1 MSETILGL
9 LRHGQ
14 TDWNVEGKLQGT
26 SDIPL
31 NETGQRQAL
40 AAAAAIKPTE
50 WDLVVSSP
58 LLRARATAQ
67 QIVESHDLGQLIIDD
82 RLLERAFGEAE
93 GLSYQEWKTLYD
105 PAIGV
110 PGGENLEQLE
120 IRATR
125 MLNEY
130 AEEFRGK
137 RVLAVSHG
145 AFIRKLVR
153 IASDKRLPLE
163 GERFANTS
171 LTKLVYKDARW
182 QILHYDGHSLAG
194 F

>member
-14 TDWNVEGKLQGT
+14 TDWNVEGRLQGT

-31 NETGQRQAL
+31 NETGLKQAQ
-40 AAAAAIKPTE
+40 AAAGAIKADE
-50 WDLVVSSP
+50 WDFVITSP
-58 LLRARATAQ
+58 LQRARQTAQ
-67 QIVESHDLGQLIIDD
+67 QIVDKHLLGELTVDD

-93 GLSYQEWKTLYD
+93 GLSYEQWKTLYD
-105 PAIGV
+105 PAVGV
-110 PGGENLEQLE
+110 TGGENLEQLE
-120 IRATR
+120 LRAKR
-125 MLNEY
+125 MLSEF
-130 AEEFRGK
+130 AEEFNGR

-145 AFIRKLVR
+145 AYIRKLVR
-153 IASDKRLPLE
+153 IASNKRLPLE

-171 LTKLVYKDARW
+171 LTKLVFKDGLW

>member
-93 GLSYQEWKTLYD
+93 GLSYQDWKTLYN

>member
-14 TDWNVEGKLQGT
+14 TDWNFEGKLQGT

-31 NETGQRQAL
+31 NEMGLKQAQ
-40 AAAAAIKPTE
+40 AAAQAIKPDE
-50 WDLVVSSP
+50 WDIVLSSP

-67 QIVESHDLGQLIIDD
+67 QIVETHALKEVVVDL

-93 GLSYQEWKTLYD
+93 GLSYQQWKTLYD
-105 PAIGV
+105 PAVGT

-120 IRATR
+120 TRARR
-125 MLNEY
+125 MLQEF
-130 AEEFRGK
+130 AEEFSGK

-171 LTKLVYKDARW
+171 LTKLVHKDGVW
-182 QILHYDGHSLAG
+182 QILHYDGQSLAG

>member
-40 AAAAAIKPTE
+40 AAAAAINPAE
-50 WDLVVSSP
+50 WDLVLSSP
-58 LLRARATAQ
+58 LSRARATAQ
-67 QIVESHDLGQLIIDD
+67 QIVESHALGQLAIDD

-105 PAIGV
+105 PAVGV
-110 PGGENLEQLE
+110 AGGENLEQLE
-120 IRATR
+120 IRANK
-125 MLNEY
+125 MLAEF
-130 AEEFRGK
+130 AEEFSGK

-171 LTKLVYKDARW
+171 LTKLIYKDARW

>member
-14 TDWNVEGKLQGT
+14 TDWNVEGRLQGT

-31 NETGQRQAL
+31 NETGLKQAQ
-40 AAAAAIKPTE
+40 AAAAAINANE
-50 WDLVVSSP
+50 WDLVVTSP
-58 LLRARATAQ
+58 LQRARQTAQ
-67 QIVESHDLGQLIIDD
+67 QIVDLHSLGELTVDG

-93 GLSYQEWKTLYD
+93 GLSYEQWKTLYD

-120 IRATR
+120 IRANK
-125 MLNEY
+125 MLAEF
-130 AEEFRGK
+130 AEEFSGR

-145 AFIRKLVR
+145 AYIRKLVR
-153 IASDKRLPLE
+153 IASNKRLPLE

-171 LTKLVYKDARW
+171 LTKLVFKDGVW

>member
-1 MSETILGL
+1 MSDTILGL

-40 AAAAAIKPTE
+40 AAAAAINPAD
-50 WDLVVSSP
+50 WDLVLSSP
-58 LLRARATAQ
+58 LSRARATAQ
-67 QIVESHDLGQLIIDD
+67 QIVESHALGQLAIDD

-93 GLSYQEWKTLYD
+93 GLSYLEWKTLYD
-105 PAIGV
+105 PAVGV
-110 PGGENLEQLE
+110 AGGENLEQLE
-120 IRATR
+120 IRANK
-125 MLNEY
+125 MLAEF
-130 AEEFRGK
+130 AEEFSGK

-171 LTKLVYKDARW
+171 LTKLIYKDARW

>member
-40 AAAAAIKPTE
+40 AAAAAINPAD
-50 WDLVVSSP
+50 WDLVLYSP
-58 LLRARATAQ
+58 LSRARATAQ
-67 QIVESHDLGQLIIDD
+67 QIVESHALGQLAIDD

-93 GLSYQEWKTLYD
+93 GLSYLEWKTLYD
-105 PAIGV
+105 PAVGV
-110 PGGENLEQLE
+110 AGGENLEQLE
-120 IRATR
+120 IRANK
-125 MLNEY
+125 MLDEF
-130 AEEFRGK
+130 AEEFSGK

-171 LTKLVYKDARW
+171 LTKLIYKDARW

>member
-125 MLNEY
+125 MLNEF

>member
-93 GLSYQEWKTLYD
+93 GLSYQDWKTLYN

-125 MLNEY
+125 MLNEF

>member
-1 MSETILGL
+1 MSDTILGL

-40 AAAAAIKPTE
+40 AAAAAINPAD
-50 WDLVVSSP
+50 WDLVLSSP
-58 LLRARATAQ
+58 LSRARATAQ
-67 QIVESHDLGQLIIDD
+67 QIVESHALGQLAIDD

-93 GLSYQEWKTLYD
+93 GLSYLEWKTLYD
-105 PAIGV
+105 PAVGV
-110 PGGENLEQLE
+110 AGGENLEQLE
-120 IRATR
+120 IRANK
-125 MLNEY
+125 MLAEF
-130 AEEFRGK
+130 AEEFSGK

-153 IASDKRLPLE
+153 IASDRRLPLE

>member
-40 AAAAAIKPTE
+40 AAAAAINPAD
-50 WDLVVSSP
+50 WDLVLSSP
-58 LLRARATAQ
+58 LSRARATAQ
-67 QIVESHDLGQLIIDD
+67 QIVESHALGQLAIDD

-93 GLSYQEWKTLYD
+93 GLSYLEWKTLYD
-105 PAIGV
+105 PAVGV
-110 PGGENLEQLE
+110 AGGENLEQLE
-120 IRATR
+120 IRANK
-125 MLNEY
+125 MLAEF
-130 AEEFRGK
+130 AEEFSGK

-171 LTKLVYKDARW
+171 LTKLIYKDARW

>member
-40 AAAAAIKPTE
+40 AAAAAINPVE
-50 WDLVVSSP
+50 WDIVLSSP
-58 LLRARATAQ
+58 LSRARATAQ
-67 QIVESHDLGQLIIDD
+67 QIVDSHSLGQLAIDD

-105 PAIGV
+105 PAVGV
-110 PGGENLEQLE
+110 AGGENLEQLE
-120 IRATR
+120 IRANK
-125 MLNEY
+125 MLDEF
-130 AEEFRGK
+130 AEEFSGK

-171 LTKLVYKDARW
+171 LTKLIYKDARW

>member
-31 NETGQRQAL
+31 NEMGLKQAQ
-40 AAAAAIKPTE
+40 AAAQAIKPDE
-50 WDLVVSSP
+50 WDIVLSSP

-67 QIVESHDLGQLIIDD
+67 QIVETHALKEVVVDL

-93 GLSYQEWKTLYD
+93 GLSYQQWKTLYD
-105 PAIGV
+105 PAVGT

-120 IRATR
+120 TRARR
-125 MLNEY
+125 MLQEF
-130 AEEFRGK
+130 AEEFSGK

-171 LTKLVYKDARW
+171 LTKLVHKDGVW
-182 QILHYDGHSLAG
+182 QILHYDGQSLAG

>member
-1 MSETILGL
+1 MSKTILGL

-14 TDWNVEGKLQGT
+14 TDWNVQGRLQGT

-31 NETGQRQAL
+31 NEMGLRQAQ
-40 AAAAAIKPTE
+40 AAANAIDARD
-50 WDLVVSSP
+50 WDMVVSSP
-58 LLRARATAQ
+58 LLRAQATAQ
-67 QIVESHDLGQLIIDD
+67 QVVDTHGFDELLIDD

-93 GLSYQEWKTLYD
+93 GLSYEQWKTQYD
-105 PAIGV
+105 PAVGV
-110 PGGENLEQLE
+110 AGGENLEQLE
-120 IRATR
+120 ARANQ
-125 MLNEY
+125 MLREF
-130 AEEFRGK
+130 AEEFSGK
-137 RVLAVSHG
+137 RILAVSHG
-145 AFIRKLVR
+145 ALIRKLVR

-171 LTKLVYKDARW
+171 LTKLIYQEDRW

>member
-14 TDWNVEGKLQGT
+14 TDWNVEGRLQGT

-31 NETGQRQAL
+31 NETGLKQAQ
-40 AAAAAIKPTE
+40 AAAGAIKADE
-50 WDLVVSSP
+50 WDLVVTSP
-58 LLRARATAQ
+58 LQRARETAQ
-67 QIVESHDLGQLIIDD
+67 QIVDLHSLGVLTVDG

-93 GLSYQEWKTLYD
+93 GLSYEQWKTLYD

-120 IRATR
+120 IRANK
-125 MLNEY
+125 MLAEF
-130 AEEFRGK
+130 AEEFSGR

-145 AFIRKLVR
+145 AYIRKLVR
-153 IASDKRLPLE
+153 IASNKRLPLE

-171 LTKLVYKDARW
+171 LTKLVFKDGVW

>member
-14 TDWNVEGKLQGT
+14 TDWNVEGRLQGT

-31 NETGQRQAL
+31 NETGLRQAH
-40 AAAAAIKPTE
+40 AAASAIVAAE
-50 WDLVVSSP
+50 WDLVLTSP
-58 LLRARATAQ
+58 LQRARQTAQ
-67 QIVESHDLGQLIIDD
+67 QIVDTHALGELTVDN

-93 GLSYQEWKTLYD
+93 GLSYLEWKTVYD

-120 IRATR
+120 VRAR
-125 MLNEY
+125 AMLSEF
-130 AEEFRGK
+130 AEEFAGK

-145 AFIRKLVR
+145 AYIRKLVR

-171 LTKLVYKDARW
+171 LTKLVYKDGVW

>member
-14 TDWNVEGKLQGT
+14 TDWNVEGRLQGT

-31 NETGQRQAL
+31 NETGLKQAQ
-40 AAAAAIKPTE
+40 AAAAAIKADE
-50 WDLVVSSP
+50 WDLVVTSP
-58 LLRARATAQ
+58 LQRARQTAQ
-67 QIVESHDLGQLIIDD
+67 QIVDLHSLGELAVDG

-93 GLSYQEWKTLYD
+93 GLSYEQWKTLYD

-120 IRATR
+120 ERAKR
-125 MLNEY
+125 MLS
-130 AEEFRGK
+130 EFADEFSGR

-145 AFIRKLVR
+145 AYIRKLVR
-153 IASDKRLPLE
+153 IASNKRLPLE

-171 LTKLVYKDARW
+171 LTKLVFKDGLW